1 MNPMPTRKK
10 DEFVIALSR
19 GLAVIK
25 AFGRDAAALSLTDV
39 SKRTNL
45 ARATSRRLLFTL
57 EALGY
62 VRTDGRAFSLTP
74 RVLELGYSYL
84 ASVPLAELAQPVMK
98 AVVEELG
105 ESCSLAV
112 LDGDDI
118 VYIARIPPKHL
129 MTIPVNVGS
138 RLPASVTS
146 TGRVLLAA
154 LPTDTLEKYLSGVRI
169 KRFTRFTVTARK
181 LPSVLRNVAAQGYA
195 LTDQELE
202 EGLRALAVPVRS
214 RTGTVVASLNV
225 SAHAMRANKSEM
237 IRNYLP
243 VLRKAADRIGGLA

>member
-1 MNPMPTRKK
+1 MPTRKK
-10 DEFVIALSR
+10 DEFVTALAR
-19 GLAVIK
+19 GLAVIR
-25 AFGRDAAALSLTDV
+25 AFGKDAAALSLTDV
-39 SKRTNL
+39 AKRTGL

-57 EALGY
+57 ETLGY
-62 VRTDGRAFSLTP
+62 VRSNGRDFSLTP

-84 ASVPLAELAQPVMK
+84 ASVPLAELAQPIMK
-98 AVVEELG
+98 GVVEELG

-118 VYIARIPPKHL
+118 VYIARVPPKHL

-154 LPTDTLEKYLSGVRI
+154 LAAANLSTYLSAVRI
-169 KRFTRFTVTARK
+169 QRFTRFTVTARR
-181 LPSVLRNVAAQGYA
+181 LPALLRQVAAQGYA
-195 LTDQELE
+195 LADQELE

-214 RTGTVVASLNV
+214 RTGAVIAALNV
-225 SAHAMRANKSEM
+225 SAHAMRANKTDM
-237 IRNYLP
+237 LRNYLP
-243 VLRKAADRIGGLA
+243 VLRKAADRIGGL